1 MLIEEYSLL
10 GRLVMTLHVL
20 EVFTVTTTIVQVLVA
35 LTLLTGLTLVILTSF
50 GVIAAGF

>member
-1 MLIEEYSLL
+1 MEEYSLL

-20 EVFTVTTTIVQVLVA
+20 EVFTVIATMMQVLVA
-35 LTLLTGLTLVILTSF
+35 MTLLTRLTLVILTSF